1 MPSKW
6 TRKVAAPI
14 AAAAV
19 ASLVAVAAPGA
30 SAASGTLSFHS
41 ARHLAQKLA
50 AKQRRER
57 SLRFTQLG
65 HATRRS
71 SRRIDIDYRDRSTSD
86 VLCDAVIV
94 VVQHSDHRSA
104 DLRDA
109 DCHGIPSEIL
119 LYEDVTRDLR
129 QGAKKRADE
138 VRNSVSDYNASLG
151 ACDYIVVPRSRRDEV
166 DLLFD
171 TGATRAFY
179 RPLRGR
185 LNRFDEALHDV
196 NGQDPDVTKGVD
208 AWDRTLV
215 LLDELPAATKD
226 PCAAVKQWADDGW
239 TDDSAPADFSKLRV
253 VHHQFR
259 VQEKVLNKSAAHLD
273 DEGVVRHVAQTFAPR
288 GLRKLTT
295 GD

>member
-6 TRKVAAPI
+6 TRKVALPI
-14 AAAAV
+14 AAAAA
-19 ASLVAVAAPGA
+19 ASLVALVAPGA
-30 SAASGTLSFHS
+30 SAASGTLSFHT
-41 ARHLAQKLA
+41 ARHLAQKLE

-71 SRRIDIDYRDRSTSD
+71 SQRIDFDYRDRSTSD

-94 VVQHSDHRSA
+94 VVQHSDHRAA
-104 DLRDA
+104 DIRDA
-109 DCHGIPSEIL
+109 HCHGIPSEIL

-129 QGAKKRADE
+129 HAAKKRAAE
-138 VRNSVSDYNASLG
+138 VRNSLVDYDQSLR
-151 ACDYIVVPRSRRDEV
+151 ACDYIVIPRSRVDEV
-166 DLLFD
+166 DVLFD

-179 RPLRGR
+179 RPLRGK
-185 LNRFDEALHDV
+185 LDDFDQALHDV
-196 NGQDPDVTKGVD
+196 NGEDPAMKRGVD

-215 LLDELPAATKD
+215 LLDELPAATAD

-239 TDDSAPADFSKLRV
+239 SDDTAPADFSKLKV

-259 VQEKVLNKSAAHLD
+259 VQEKVLNKAAAHLD